1 MIVRPRKDSEIF
13 NMFEIFM
20 AEFTVSC
27 APIKVIKI
35 DRKIMGT
42 PYLIGFSN
50 VNIDIVFFSNSM
62 LLTSLEAE
70 FLRLLKM

>member
-1 MIVRPRKDSEIF
+1 MIDKPKKDSEIF
-13 NMFEIFM
+13 NIFEIFM

-50 VNIDIVFFSNSM
+50 DSIDIVFFSNSM
-62 LLTSLEAE
+62 LITSLEEE
-70 FLRLLKM
+70 FVRLLKM

>member
-1 MIVRPRKDSEIF
+1 MIVSPRKDSEIF
-13 NMFEIFM
+13 NIFEIFM

-70 FLRLLKM
+70 LVRLLKI

>member
-13 NMFEIFM
+13 NIFEIFM

-50 VNIDIVFFSNSM
+50 VNIDILFFSNSM
-62 LLTSLEAE
+62 LLTSLEDE
-70 FLRLLKM
+70 LLRLLKM

>member
-1 MIVRPRKDSEIF
+1 
-13 NMFEIFM
+13 M
-20 AEFTVSC
+20 AEFTVSF
-27 APIKVIKI
+27 APIRVIKI

-50 VNIDIVFFSNSM
+50 VNIDTVFFSNSM

-70 FLRLLKM
+70 LFRLIKM